1 MVVTAV
7 SQSIP
12 VSQSWFTFGEMDPCS
27 CEFLLGSIGSVKAL
41 DMGCVLRVGPY
52 MICHFS

>member
-1 MVVTAV
+1 MTAV